1 MARIALY
8 YPWIYLTGGAERVII
23 ELFKRSK
30 HSWTIF
36 TSYYSPKT
44 TFPEMR
50 EIKPVLLKPVTVERS
65 FFPLI
70 NAAAKII
77 TQKIDL
83 SEFQA
88 LVVCSADFGDLI
100 TFRNHKK
107 PLVCLCLTPLKII
120 HDPYTRQKL
129 LDDKKANPLLF
140 KLLETSFKM
149 VERQAWKYYSRI
161 ISISKEVENRI
172 INSKLAPKERIFV
185 SYPGIDSQLYTPVWN
200 YEPFF
205 LLPGRIMWEK
215 NIELA
220 ISAFT
225 IFKQQFQEANRYQL
239 VIAGIVDQKS
249 QLYYEKL
256 LEMTKDNPYIKII
269 NSPSDGELKTLYQNC
284 YASIFTALNEDW
296 GLVVLEAMAC
306 GKPVISVNR
315 GGPTE
320 ALEPGTT
327 GILVDPIPERFANA
341 IGKLAKDSGLVRAM
355 GKKAREHSLNFT
367 WNKFVA
373 QIDKH
378 IDEVTKK
385 E

>member
-1 MARIALY
+1 MY
-8 YPWIYLTGGAERVII
+8 EV
-23 ELFKRSK
+23 
-30 HSWTIF
+30 
-36 TSYYSPKT
+36 
-44 TFPEMR
+44 
-50 EIKPVLLKPVTVERS
+50 KPVLLKPVTVERS
-65 FFPLI
+65 FLPLV

-100 TFRNHKK
+100 TFRNHNK
-107 PLVCLCLTPLKII
+107 PLICLCLTPLKII

-140 KLLETSFKM
+140 KLLEMSFKV
-149 VERQAWKYYSRI
+149 VERQAWKRYRCI
-161 ISISKEVENRI
+161 ISISKEVKNRI
-172 INSKLAPKERIFV
+172 VCSRLAPKERIFV
-185 SYPGIDSQLYTPVWN
+185 SYPGIDPQLYTPIWN

-225 IFKQQFQEANRYQL
+225 VFKQQFREASQYKL
-239 VIAGIVDQKS
+239 VIAGTVDQKS
-249 QLYYEKL
+249 QSYYEEL
-256 LEMTKDNPYIKII
+256 LKMTKDNPYIKII
-269 NSPSDGELKTLYQNC
+269 NSPSDEELKALYQNC

-320 ALEPGTT
+320 ALEPGIT
-327 GILVDPIPERFANA
+327 GILVDPIPERFAKA
-341 IGKLAKDSGLVRAM
+341 MEKLASDLELVRAM
-355 GKKAREHSLNFT
+355 GKKAQERSLDFT
-367 WNKFVA
+367 WDKFVS
-373 QIDKH
+373 QIDDCVDSTIKGNN
-378 IDEVTKK
+378 
-385 E
+385 